1 MESEYLAA
9 RTTRNANGIR
19 EIVDESDVY
28 VDVHKAIRRL
38 NPAPRARRIEAAAAA
53 AAVKKTTEH
62 PVLVDIAEDQS
73 GNTIQVGSYG
83 AHSDNGGA
91 STIEQRPR
99 TAIFM
104 RRRSSAGPDGRMD
117 SQPEPYRGSLMDV
130 KQQLKLGPANRAA
143 RPRNTKDVFKTKA
156 GLGAGG
162 SAGNSSGGGDRMPP
176 RSVSMAGDVRGSE
189 RTPLL
194 DRRLSDDDRF
204 DRSNGDEQ

>member
-1 MESEYLAA
+1 MSSFLPPGFDI
-9 RTTRNANGIR
+9 ANGIR

-62 PVLVDIAEDQS
+62 PVLVDIAEDTN

-83 AHSDNGGA
+83 AQSDNGGTTNEA
-91 STIEQRPR
+91 RPR

-117 SQPEPYRGSLMDV
+117 GQPEPYRGSLQDV

-156 GLGAGG
+156 GLGVTQP
-162 SAGNSSGGGDRMPP
+162 STSGDRMPP
-176 RSVSMAGDVRGSE
+176 RSASVTGEGRGSE

-194 DRRLSDDDRF
+194 DRRDDGDENSR
-204 DRSNGDEQ
+204 RSNEQ

>member
-1 MESEYLAA
+1 MLLVPALLI
-9 RTTRNANGIR
+9 ANGIR

-38 NPAPRARRIEAAAAA
+38 NPAPHARRVEAAAAA

-62 PVLVDIAEDQS
+62 PVLVDIAEDTN

-83 AHSDNGGA
+83 AHSDHGGSA
-91 STIEQRPR
+91 NEARPR

-117 SQPEPYRGSLMDV
+117 GQPEPYRGSIQDV

-156 GLGAGG
+156 GLGVTHS
-162 SAGNSSGGGDRMPP
+162 SASGDRMPP
-176 RSVSMAGDVRGSE
+176 RSASVTGEGRGNE

-194 DRRLSDDDRF
+194 DRSGEDDDHSRQ
-204 DRSNGDEQ
+204 SNGNEQ

>member
-1 MESEYLAA
+1 MTY
-9 RTTRNANGIR
+9 ANNVR

-38 NPAPRARRIEAAAAA
+38 NPAPRARTIEAAAAA

-62 PVLVDIAEDQS
+62 PVLVDIAEDNS

-91 STIEQRPR
+91 VNGDQRPR

-104 RRRSSAGPDGRMD
+104 RRRSSAGPDGRTD
-117 SQPEPYRGSLMDV
+117 GQPEPYRGSLADV
-130 KQQLKLGPANRAA
+130 RQQLKLGPANRAGRA
-143 RPRNTKDVFKTKA
+143 RNTKDVFKTKA
-156 GLGAGG
+156 GLGPHP
-162 SAGNSSGGGDRMPP
+162 SASGDRMPP
-176 RSVSMAGDVRGSE
+176 RSVSVMGEGRGSE

-194 DRRLSDDDRF
+194 ERRATGDDQF
-204 DRSNGDEQ
+204 QSNDHEQ